1 MYAKWTLYVG
11 KQNQR
16 GIYTVRIFLLVYLE
30 KSLSFCISTN
40 ELCSEAAYDFK
51 LNFNFWLH
59 TRKTLTSKISTAWA
73 DTCDLP
79 SSISSIDSEM
89 MLLFLYRNHICMENC
104 EHFIVGNRIRFFY
117 MKFRKKNFY
126 NREYLWYLTSI
137 QALSHLYAVQ
147 RMKNW
152 MQLYVRKK
160 NLYHR
165 ILNLRQ
171 NIYFWDWIIQILW
184 RLMNSDHATD
194 KQWCN
199 RQINS
204 LKSFAL
210 NDRITYTH
218 SI

>member
-16 GIYTVRIFLLVYLE
+16 GIYTVRIFLLVYLQ

-89 MLLFLYRNHICMENC
+89 MLLFLYRDHICMENC

-117 MKFRKKNFY
+117 MKFRKKKLLQSRVPLVFNVDSSSFTFVCSTKNEKLNATVCAKKKIIPPY
-126 NREYLWYLTSI
+126 IKFATKYLL
-137 QALSHLYAVQ
+137 L
-147 RMKNW
+147 R
-152 MQLYVRKK
+152 
-160 NLYHR
+160 
-165 ILNLRQ
+165 LNYP
-171 NIYFWDWIIQILW
+171 NIVAINEF
-184 RLMNSDHATD
+184 RP
-194 KQWCN
+194 CN
-199 RQINS
+199 RQAMVQQTN
-204 LKSFAL
+204 
-210 NDRITYTH
+210 
-218 SI
+218 